1 MRTKVK
7 QPPSPRSVD
16 RSPPESVTAVEPEGE
31 DIRARAYE
39 IYLRRVQDGEA
50 GDAQAD
56 WRRAERELKEQDAAV
71 AARGGALLRGDQE

>member
-7 QPPSPRSVD
+7 QPASPRSVD
-16 RSPPESVTAVEPEGE
+16 RSPPESVTAVAFKDE

-56 WRRAERELKEQDAAV
+56 WLRAERELKEQETAV
-71 AARGGALLRGDQE
+71 SARGGALRSGDPE